1 VEVAAA
7 ELLECAELGL
17 GRLLAAEDC
26 FDRVT
31 KVVCEGDG
39 TTWLDHGIC
48 VAEEIETWT
57 LVEGN
62 VDNPWVDGPNVVTP
76 MDTECV
82 GDASHVRVGV
92 GMGQMVVV
100 PVITTV
106 LVA

>member
-1 VEVAAA
+1 MEVAAA

-17 GRLLAAEDC
+17 GVVLAAEDC
-26 FDRVT
+26 FVRVR

-39 TTWLDHGIC
+39 TTWLDQGIC

-57 LVEGN
+57 LVEENIDG
-62 VDNPWVDGPNVVTP
+62 PWVDGPRVVTP

-100 PVITTV
+100 AVSTTI